1 MIIVGLNILYALLL
15 LVFYIAV
22 QRLQKSPVQLSGDL
36 PKVTVLIPL
45 RNEAVHL
52 PGLIASL
59 QQQNYPAEKTR
70 WIFID
75 DHSADKSMEIIR
87 SVNDSRISLV
97 QLAPDKTGKKE
108 ALRLGVESSA
118 TDLICTTDADCVLQ
132 KGWLIQL
139 VNTAIKK
146 NAVMVC
152 GMVKVLPDDQLWP
165 GFQAMETA
173 VLQSAGAGSLAL
185 QRPLLNTGAS
195 LCFLKSAWKEVDG
208 YQSHAHIASGDDTFL
223 MLHFMRHFPG
233 RVVPSIHQDAVV
245 QTYPMPDFTSLLR
258 QRIRWNGKVKHYEPG
273 YIHLVGAIVMLA
285 SAGWV
290 FAVAGAL
297 LGMYDVEFLPVILA
311 IRFIT
316 ETILTSVWTGIT
328 GQSFKLISLLGMS
341 VFYPFFTL
349 FSFIIRPFMKNGW
362 KGRPL

>member
-1 MIIVGLNILYALLL
+1 MIVLGLNILYALLL
-15 LVFYIAV
+15 ILFFAAIRR
-22 QRLQKSPVQLSGDL
+22 QQKSSVPQCSDL

-45 RNEAVHL
+45 RNEAIHL

-59 QQQNYPAEKTR
+59 QQQQYPVEKTS

-75 DHSADKSMEIIR
+75 DHSDDKSIEIIR
-87 SVNDSRISLV
+87 SVNDARISLV
-97 QLAPDKTGKKE
+97 QLSQDKTGKKE

-118 TDLICTTDADCVLQ
+118 TEWICTTDADCVLQ
-132 KGWLIQL
+132 KGWLMQL
-139 VNTAIKK
+139 VNTAVHKD
-146 NAVMVC
+146 AVMVC
-152 GMVKVLPDDQLWP
+152 GMVKVFPDDQLWP

-173 VLQSAGAGSLAL
+173 VLQTAGAGSLSMN
-185 QRPLLNTGAS
+185 RPLLNTGAS
-195 LCFLKSAWKEVDG
+195 LCFSKSAWKEVDG

-223 MLHFMRHFPG
+223 MLHFMKHFPG
-233 RVVPSIHQDAVV
+233 RVVPCLHPEAVV

-273 YIHLVGAIVMLA
+273 YIHIVGAIVMLA

-290 FAVAGAL
+290 YAVVGVL
-297 LGMYDVEFLPVILA
+297 IGLYDIELLPVILA
-311 IRFIT
+311 IRLIA